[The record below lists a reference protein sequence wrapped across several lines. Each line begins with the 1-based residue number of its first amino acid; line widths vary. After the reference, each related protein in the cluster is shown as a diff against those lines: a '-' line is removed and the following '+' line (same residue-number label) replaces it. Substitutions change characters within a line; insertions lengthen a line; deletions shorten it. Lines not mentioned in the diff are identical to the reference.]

1 MATVF
6 LLLLFF
12 LNSVALSFYYM
23 IRIHFKKK
31 TMYLFV
37 SVFLSYVCVALIGNC
52 DIYRDRPLV
61 LIFFFSWAPKGWPGN
76 PDIELTFADYFHLIR
91 IVWSLINL
99 ALNSRSSVESVQAL
113 YTCSSNHFFFFHI
126 LFNRYLHVFASS
138 TNNYG
143 TCQYQEGWPCLQEM
157 CSCHFLSVHLIYSW
171 PSVVSST
178 QNSKCLLIILHASF
192 TICPASR
199 HDLQSF

>member
-1 MATVF
+1 
-6 LLLLFF
+6 
-12 LNSVALSFYYM
+12 
-23 IRIHFKKK
+23 
-31 TMYLFV
+31 MYLFV

-113 YTCSSNHFFFFHI
+113 YTCSSNHFFFFTYSSIDIFTFLRHQQI
-126 LFNRYLHVFASS
+126 TMVRVNIRRGDLACRKCVLVISSQCIWYIVGHQLFQAHR
-138 TNNYG
+138 
-143 TCQYQEGWPCLQEM
+143 
-157 CSCHFLSVHLIYSW
+157 I
-171 PSVVSST
+171 
-178 QNSKCLLIILHASF
+178 QNVYW
-192 TICPASR
+192 
-199 HDLQSF
+199 